1 MFEVRN
7 SKAPMLTKFYDY
19 QVSRTTSLMLN
30 LVLPVSSQDNYLAQ
44 IFSHSLAFEKN
55 EFFELLLNRYSYL

>member
-1 MFEVRN
+1 
-7 SKAPMLTKFYDY
+7 
-19 QVSRTTSLMLN
+19 MLN

-55 EFFELLLNRYSYL
+55 EFFELLLNRYSYCNFAKCFNYILKVFFVNLL